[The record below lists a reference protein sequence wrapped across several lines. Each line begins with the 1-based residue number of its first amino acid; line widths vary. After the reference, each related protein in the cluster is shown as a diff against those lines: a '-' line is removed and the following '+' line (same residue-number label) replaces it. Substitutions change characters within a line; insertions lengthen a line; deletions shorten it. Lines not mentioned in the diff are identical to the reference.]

1 MAEPNMDQPV
11 DGQGKVFI
19 DPGWSPLRCEKL
31 VTFTGGTTDAWG
43 DDGGARDGGVL
54 FTVTG
59 TVRVRIMGVVETT
72 LVGGATANVGT
83 SKDVA
88 GLLPQVADT
97 SGMAI
102 NETWHMTDG
111 TVDSS
116 TELASV
122 ATEKTVVNG
131 LDILFYNG
139 TANITSGAIRFLVS
153 WYPVSADGNVTPSTI

>member
-1 MAEPNMDQPV
+1 MIEQPRDA
-11 DGQGKVFI
+11 DGNI
-19 DPGWSPLRCEKL
+19 MHDPSWSPLRCEKL
-31 VTFTGGTTDAWG
+31 ITFTGGTTNAWG
-43 DDGGARDGGVL
+43 DDGGTLDGGAL

-59 TVRVRIMGVVETT
+59 TVRVRIFGVVETT

-97 SGMAI
+97 SGMAE

-111 TVDSS
+111 TIDSS
-116 TELASV
+116 TELTSV
-122 ATEKTVVNG
+122 MTEKLIVNG

-139 TANITSGAIRFLVS
+139 TANITAGAIRFLVS
-153 WYPVSADGNVTPSTI
+153 WYPVSADGNVVPSSN